1 MEFDFDNDVARDRDF
16 DELWFNH
23 ASQLMNMR
31 NLTPIRAAAASLAL
45 MRRVFG
51 SDVGFSSWLSKQEAR
66 RHPRDE

>member
-16 DELWFNH
+16 DEMWFNH

-31 NLTPIRAAAASLAL
+31 NLNPTRAAADSLTL
-45 MRRVFG
+45 MRMVFG
-51 SDVGFSSWLSKQEAR
+51 ADVGFSSWLAKHEAR